1 MDNFSVVFIIIWLAL
16 MLAFALRM
24 GYKFYKSHFSKPVTV
39 SAQVVSKH
47 TVEFFSKAMPHQK
60 THRFVVNFLVKGKKK
75 GFYVSGGLYHS
86 LREGEKGTLT
96 YQGDRVISFQ

>member
-1 MDNFSVVFIIIWLAL
+1 MDNVGMIVSLLWVAL
-16 MLAFALRM
+16 MLAFALRV
-24 GYKFYKSHFSKPVTV
+24 GYKFYKSHFSKPVTA
-39 SAQVVSKH
+39 SAKVISKH
-47 TVEFFSKAMPHQK
+47 TIEFFSRAMPHQK
-60 THRFVVNFLVKGKKK
+60 TNRFVVNFLVKGKKK

>member
-1 MDNFSVVFIIIWLAL
+1 MDNVGMIVSLLWLAL

-24 GYKFYKSHFSKPVTV
+24 GYKFYKSHFSKPITV
-39 SAQVVSKH
+39 PAKVVSKH
-47 TVEFFSKAMPHQK
+47 TVEFFSRAMPHQK
-60 THRFVVNFLVKGKKK
+60 TNRFVVNFLVKGKKK